1 MSSLR
6 AKRIQGILRRS
17 QSRSSV
23 NGLEYNSLNANS
35 QVNRYIYSVDI
46 ARTPYVISGDFQ
58 RIDVQERVAKVNSS
72 RSLVDYRIYKIRGR
86 SLI

>member
-17 QSRSSV
+17 QNRHSI
-23 NGLEYNSLNANS
+23 NGLEYNSFNNNA
-35 QVNRYIYSVDI
+35 QVNGYIYRIDI
-46 ARTPYVISGDFQ
+46 ARTPYVISSDFET
-58 RIDVQERVAKVNSS
+58 IDVQERVAKVNSG

-86 SLI
+86 SLV